1 MLQEDMFADSL
12 LESSWTQSARR
23 GWTTL
28 SSFGLQAL
36 IMAILLLL
44 PLIRPIGLPFLK
56 PLAAPVMLAP
66 PPGPPPVQ
74 PTQRSTV
81 TPQSNM
87 INEMLVAPRAIPR
100 DILNVD
106 ETVPPPQFNV
116 GTGLVPGGTGDARG
130 VPGAVGPAVNPVMP
144 LPPPPAASHLR
155 VSRMMEGN
163 LIRRVQPEYPPTAR
177 MAHVQGQ
184 VVLSAIISKAGTIER
199 VQVLSGHPLLVQ
211 SAVDAVKQWRY
222 RPYILNDEPV
232 EVETQ
237 ITVNFTLGS
246 G

>member
-1 MLQEDMFADSL
+1 MFADSL
-12 LESSWTQSARR
+12 LESSWTQRVRR

-36 IMAILLLL
+36 LMAILLLL

-66 PPGPPPVQ
+66 PPGLPPAQ
-74 PTQRSTV
+74 LTQRPTV
-81 TPQSNM
+81 VQQSNM
-87 INEMLVAPRAIPR
+87 INNLLVAPRSIP
-100 DILNVD
+100 DQIANVV
-106 ETVPPPQFNV
+106 ETVAPPQFDV
-116 GTGLVPGGTGDARG
+116 GAGLVPGSTGDARG
-130 VPGAVGPAVNPVMP
+130 VFGAAGPVVNPVMP
-144 LPPPPAASHLR
+144 LPPPPVANRVR

-163 LIRRVQPEYPPTAR
+163 LVRRVQPEYPPTAR

-184 VVLSAIISKAGTIER
+184 VVLSAIISKAGTIEK

-211 SAVDAVKQWRY
+211 SAVEAVKQWRY

-237 ITVNFTLGS
+237 ITVNFTLG
-246 G
+246 GG